1 MNNGYDIECLG
12 KLVLSVYVNE
22 SSVMI
27 LNAELTELNESENSK
42 LSLRAIPA
50 SNILKQVNFNL

>member
-1 MNNGYDIECLG
+1 MLT
-12 KLVLSVYVNE
+12 VYVNE